1 MKSLLVLAAAWLLAM
16 SLAQAQPGHPTITK
30 PDLVGNIQ
38 HSGNNLVV
46 TVANETLPNP
56 HNSSGKAA
64 RSTAKLT
71 INGQSQTIQVPEIAP
86 GSKST
91 HQISIPATLRNQ
103 LIETVLVVDQARVIV
118 EMDENNNTFKGNFNA
133 PDLTPV
139 LVNGSV
145 KFREDAT
152 SYYISVKNASRFK
165 SARFAVSVTYQLR
178 NGQTKVVQG
187 TAAELPA
194 GGTIE
199 VKVPAPPAD
208 CFNQDCR
215 FKVELDPAN
224 SVKELLETNNTANGV
239 RIG

>member
-1 MKSLLVLAAAWLLAM
+1 MKSLFVFVAAWLIAV
-16 SLAQAQPGHPTITK
+16 SLAQAQAGHPTITK
-30 PDLVGNIQ
+30 PDLVGSIQ

-46 TVANETLPNP
+46 TIANDATPNP
-56 HNSSGKAA
+56 HNASGKAA

-71 INGQSQTIQVPEIAP
+71 LNGQSQTIQVPEIAP

-91 HQISIPATLRNQ
+91 HQISIPAAMRNQ
-103 LIETVLVVDQARVIV
+103 FFEAILVVDQARVIV
-118 EMDENNNTFKGNFNA
+118 EADENNNTFKGNFNA
-133 PDLTPV
+133 PDLTPM

-145 KFREDAT
+145 KFREDAA
-152 SYYISVKNASRFK
+152 SYYISVKNVGRFK
-165 SARFAVSVTYQLR
+165 SAGFAVRVTYQLR

-187 TAAELPA
+187 TATELPA

-199 VKVPAPPAD
+199 VKVPTPPAD

-224 SVKELLETNNTANGV
+224 SVKELLETNNTANGL